1 MSSVKLQVFVWS
13 ELFETGVELID
24 DQHQVLVDLTNQLGD
39 AIVSND
45 VAQGQVVLE
54 RLKAYTQYH
63 FEAEEAWSIQAGQP
77 PQALAAHR
85 ANHAGFLTEVL
96 KFADGWTGASEQ
108 AQSLHRFLTAWLI
121 AHILGE
127 DRNMVRRLSQEPGSA
142 LATPCELGDG
152 EKVLLEAANN
162 LHEALGAMAQG
173 LERQVQ
179 ERTAELERSVQQLR
193 TNFLTG
199 VRTFTSLME
208 LRGGMLAGHSRRVAD
223 LARKM
228 ALHLQ
233 LAPAMVQQVFMGA
246 LLHDIGKIGLPDDLL
261 GKPVT
266 RMSGEELKMYR
277 GHSASGEAALI
288 AMPELHGAA
297 HAVRSHHERWDGRGY
312 PDGLAGERIP
322 LEARLIAV
330 ANDLDSLQHGII
342 TARRLSMDQALVII
356 QASSGERYDPQMVDA
371 LTAVLGR
378 APAAPEPAPASD
390 VTIRCSSLKPGMT
403 LSRDLVT
410 DDGMLLLTADHSL
423 EAQTIAR
430 IQNFLSVGGLG
441 DLNGVG
447 APDGGGATVRR
458 CARLTRRPGDGHLTS
473 YTPSFWCSGVSS
485 AMNRNAGWSAE
496 RFFKVM
502 AV

>member
-1 MSSVKLQVFVWS
+1 MSPPKLQVFVWS

-24 DQHQVLVDLTNQLGD
+24 SQHQTLVDLTNQLGE
-39 AIVSND
+39 AVVRSD
-45 VAQGQVVLE
+45 VAQGQAVLD

-63 FEAEEAWSIQAGQP
+63 FEAEEAWSVQAGQP

-85 ANHAGFLTEVL
+85 ASHAGFLTEVL
-96 KFADGWTGASEQ
+96 KFADGWTGSDERAH
-108 AQSLHRFLTAWLI
+108 SLHRFLTAWLI
-121 AHILGE
+121 THILGE
-127 DRNMVRRLSQEPGSA
+127 DRNMVRRLSLQQGSA
-142 LATPCELGDG
+142 LATPSELGDG
-152 EKVLLEAANN
+152 EKVLLEATHN
-162 LHEALGAMAQG
+162 LHEALSAMAQG

-179 ERTAELERSVQQLR
+179 ERTAELERAAQQMR
-193 TNFLTG
+193 ANFLTG

-233 LAPAMVQQVFMGA
+233 LAPAMVQQVFMGG

-266 RMSGEELKMYR
+266 RMSSEELRMYR
-277 GHSASGEAALI
+277 GHSVNGEAALI
-288 AMPELHGAA
+288 AMSELHGAA

-322 LEARLIAV
+322 LEARLVAV

-342 TARRLSMDQALVII
+342 TTRRLSMDEALAII

-371 LTAVLGR
+371 LTCVLGR
-378 APAAPEPAPASD
+378 AGAVDSAQPPAD
-390 VTIRCSSLKPGMT
+390 RVVTCSMLQPGMR
-403 LSRDLVT
+403 LARDLVT
-410 DDGMLLLTADHSL
+410 REGMLLLAADHSL

-430 IQNFLSVGGLG
+430 IQHFLSS
-441 DLNGVG
+441 G
-447 APDGGGATVRR
+447 AFED
-458 CARLTRRPGDGHLTS
+458 
-473 YTPSFWCSGVSS
+473 
-485 AMNRNAGWSAE
+485 
-496 RFFKVM
+496 FKVY
-502 AV
+502 VQPSVESVD